1 MANEGVDELASKLK
15 ISELADERTSKWKFE
30 WLESVLYRPT
40 EWLVLSWFM
49 LCNISFFLIGS

>member
-49 LCNISFFLIGS
+49 LC